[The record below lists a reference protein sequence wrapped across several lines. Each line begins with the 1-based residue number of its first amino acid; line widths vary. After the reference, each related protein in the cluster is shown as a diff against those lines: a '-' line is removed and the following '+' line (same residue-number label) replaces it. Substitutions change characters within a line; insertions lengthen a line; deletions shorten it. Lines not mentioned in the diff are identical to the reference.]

1 MSIEKNR
8 EEGLRWLKT
17 AEDDFEA
24 AEILKKSGKYS
35 LACFHAQQAAEKA
48 VKSLYYALDKEPWG
62 HSIFRLIR
70 DLGKEYPYFKDKK
83 LKLDIRAKRLDQFY
97 IPTRYPNGLP
107 DITPIEAFGN
117 EDAKVSIS
125 YAKLFLNVVT
135 RYFNKK

>member
-17 AEDDFEA
+17 AENDLEA
-24 AEILKKSGKYS
+24 AAILKKSSKYS

-62 HSIFRLIR
+62 HSIFKLIR
-70 DLGKEYPYFKDKK
+70 DLGKEYSYFKDKK
-83 LKLDIRAKRLDQFY
+83 LKLDTKAKRLDQFY

-107 DITPIEAFGN
+107 DITPEEAFGN
-117 EDAKVSIS
+117 EDATVGIS
-125 YAKLFLNVVT
+125 YAKLFLDAVT
-135 RYFNKK
+135 RYYKKK